1 MSGVKVSPLEFVM
14 EMEARQKLLSS
25 IYNSMTRIEGLKK
38 KLLEIMSEIP
48 EGPWRRS
55 PKIAEINSWV
65 REPLNV
71 HASSAMN
78 SRELRKIENSLR
90 NAEKMAEDMLKTV
103 VDLKFKVINE
113 NRLMARLK
121 SIDAEFKGAGDLLG
135 KWKSSDSDKFMEK
148 MGDVLDAVKRGDFT
162 VAENRVASLEN
173 ELKGLIQEA
182 ESMSKEAELMAE
194 LERIDAEF
202 KGAGDLLGKWK
213 SSDSDKFMEKMGD
226 VLDAVKRG
234 DLGVAENRVAGLEDE
249 LKGLIEEAEKLESSD
264 RMRRHVLSSVKE
276 VAKRMGWKEVSEA
289 YLEDDKDPAS
299 PLIYELK
306 SYSAG
311 KMRFSLTMDKIEVDS
326 PFSGE
331 DGACYEQFDSFSE
344 KLAEYGIKT
353 KFEGEGRVH
362 RKPIL
367 KEKKARNLP
376 KNQVRRI

>member
-148 MGDVLDAVKRGDFT
+148 T
-162 VAENRVASLEN
+162 
-173 ELKGLIQEA
+173 
-182 ESMSKEAELMAE
+182 
-194 LERIDAEF
+194 
-202 KGAGDLLGKWK
+202 
-213 SSDSDKFMEKMGD
+213 GD